1 MGSFA
6 ERLEELFDHFARK
19 EFNLVMMDRIVD
31 IGKMTDEELP
41 FSTYITFVE
50 VEVIMIKLLF

>member
-41 FSTYITFVE
+41 FSTYIRFVE